1 MELAALGWTEKTEWE
16 SGLKRTIDWY
26 LQNGFGNYWEHGD
39 VEVQH
44 AAAAASIC
52 RSSVYDSSILP
63 AAIGARFN

>member
-44 AAAAASIC
+44 AAAAA
-52 RSSVYDSSILP
+52 
-63 AAIGARFN
+63 